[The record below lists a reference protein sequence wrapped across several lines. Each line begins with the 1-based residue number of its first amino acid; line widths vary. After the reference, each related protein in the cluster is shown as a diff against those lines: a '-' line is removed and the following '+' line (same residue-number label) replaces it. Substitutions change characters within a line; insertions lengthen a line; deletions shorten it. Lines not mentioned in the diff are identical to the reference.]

1 MEINLKNHEAV
12 MVAEL
17 TGDIDAKTAPEVRD
31 KVLPLIVPGSK
42 ILLDLTKV
50 PYLSSAGLRVL
61 LLLYRQVSSKDG
73 KIVLVGLSEEIT
85 DIMAITGF
93 LDFFITSD
101 TIEAGLV
108 AIS

>member
-17 TGDIDAKTAPEVRD
+17 MGDIDAKTAPEVRD

>member
-1 MEINLKNHEAV
+1 MEINLKNHEEV

-17 TGDIDAKTAPEVRD
+17 TGDIDGNTAPEVKD
-31 KVLPLIVPGSK
+31 KVLPLVAPGTK

-50 PYLSSAGLRVL
+50 AYLSSAGLRVL
-61 LLLYRQVSSKDG
+61 LMLYRQVSSKDG
-73 KIVLVGLSEEIT
+73 KLVLVGLSEEIA

-93 LDFFITSD
+93 LDFFTTSE

-108 AIS
+108 AIR